1 MREIALLLGMLV
13 VTFFTR
19 FAMIA
24 LLGKVDIPPWAQRAF
39 RLVLPAVM
47 MAIVLPQVLVRNG
60 AITVDPLNPRL
71 WGTVVAGVIAWK
83 TKSLVLTLLLGMIT
97 VWAFALAGVG

>member
-24 LLGKVDIPPWAQRAF
+24 LLGRVDIPPWVQRAF

-47 MAIVLPQVLVRNG
+47 MAIVLPQVIVRNG
-60 AITVDPLNPRL
+60 ALNFDPLNPRL
-71 WGTVVAGVIAWK
+71 WGTIVAGVVAWK
-83 TKSLVLTLLLGMIT
+83 TKSLVLTLVIGMAV